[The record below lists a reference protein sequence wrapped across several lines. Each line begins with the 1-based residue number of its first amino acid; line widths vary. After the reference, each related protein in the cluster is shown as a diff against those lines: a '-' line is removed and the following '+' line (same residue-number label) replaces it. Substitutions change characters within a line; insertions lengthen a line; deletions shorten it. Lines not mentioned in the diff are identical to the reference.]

1 MEVKN
6 RLQEALKQISL
17 AKEEVDQSDVA
28 QELEQ
33 SLEALHNALEALDE
47 E

>member
-6 RLQEALKQISL
+6 RLQEANKQVRL

-33 SLEALHNALEALDE
+33 SLEALQNALEALDDD
-47 E
+47 